1 METIK
6 YQEFLIVPTSFS
18 FFNPQDK
25 AIEFVLFFFS
35 AILFSTFYIQQLKN
49 SVLVLNISF
58 IAL

>member
-6 YQEFLIVPTSFS
+6 YHEFLIVPTSFS

-25 AIEFVLFFFS
+25 AVEFVLFFFQ
-35 AILFSTFYIQQLKN
+35 LFYFQLFIFN
-49 SVLVLNISF
+49 NYTVLVLNISF